1 MPYKGAGE
9 NLPLLRFLSVLVYM
23 RKQRFRNS
31 YLTAAVSVALVLCL
45 VGFECVLLLSAGALV
60 TRMRENMTLTAVL
73 SDETDSVQCARLE
86 KILNYR
92 PACSRYVYVSRED
105 ALREHIS
112 SLGEDPTQFLGY
124 NPLSA
129 SYEIHPTDKYSSP
142 DSLSL
147 LATRLQELP
156 FVTEVIYPHDLA
168 DLMSSNV
175 SEFSLVLLVVAV
187 ALLLVSMAL
196 IVNTIRLQ
204 IYSKR
209 FIINTMTLV
218 GATSWVTR
226 RPFVWRNMLMGFI
239 SGMAALVILSGI
251 VYYVDVRL
259 GVLLFPLTWQNI
271 SFVAAVVLCSG
282 LLITLLASLIA
293 TGRYIRMDNNSLY
306 EI

>member
-1 MPYKGAGE
+1 
-9 NLPLLRFLSVLVYM
+9 M

-73 SDETDSVQCARLE
+73 SQDVDSAQCARLE
-86 KILNYR
+86 KILEKS
-92 PACSRYVYVSRED
+92 PACSSYNYVSRED
-105 ALREHIS
+105 ALQEHIS
-112 SLGEDPTQFLGY
+112 SLGEDPTTFLGY

-129 SYEIHPTDKYSSP
+129 SYEIHPTDHYSSP
-142 DSLSL
+142 DSLEL
-147 LATRLQELP
+147 LANHLQALP
-156 FVTEVIYPHDLA
+156 YVTEVIYPHDLA
-168 DLMSSNV
+168 DLMTNNV
-175 SEFSLVLLVVAV
+175 SEFSLILLVVALI
-187 ALLLVSMAL
+187 LLLVSMAL

-218 GATSWVTR
+218 GATAWVTR
-226 RPFVWRNMLMGFI
+226 RPFVWRNMLMGFLA
-239 SGMAALVILSGI
+239 GLAALAILSGL

-271 SFVAAVVLCSG
+271 SFVSAVVLCSG
-282 LLITLLASLIA
+282 LLITFLASVIA